1 MNEASSI
8 ARKGQKLTKIIDKNQ
23 RNVTFC
29 KRKRGLLKK
38 TIEMSVLC
46 GQDILLVMFDR
57 EKQKLYEYKS
67 SEEFDARVVRKLL
80 SPDTRMQFHFEQ
92 YSNNNYNSFVNDK
105 GERGET
111 ASYFDTDECKKDS
124 GNVDFNDSLNDFDVN
139 VES

>member
-1 MNEASSI
+1 MNEASSMT
-8 ARKGQKLTKIIDKNQ
+8 RRGQKLAKILDKNQ

-67 SEEFDARVVRKLL
+67 SDEFDVKVARRLL
-80 SPDTRMQFHFEQ
+80 SPETRMQFHFEQ
-92 YSNNNYNSFVNDK
+92 YSNNSYNMFVNDK

-111 ASYFDTDECKKDS
+111 VSYYDFDESKKDL
-124 GNVDFNDSLNDFDVN
+124 DK
-139 VES
+139 